1 MERAVAY
8 QRESPKIA
16 STPGAQ
22 AAASNDA
29 TLTAASL
36 IDAIITHQINQSS
49 NPSGDASAQGANPK
63 SAMVDNLFNRYRKTA
78 SPVDSRERAERHKEQ
93 QRQQDEQPPPQQQQQ
108 QRPPSSSPSVPSTT
122 KAAFTLGEHIESII
136 AKDFHQSMG
145 SGGEQDWEREW
156 QRKQARLSAAAS
168 AEALM
173 SDYKRTAAAMEYVA
187 KVREGA
193 IQDYAQPRG
202 GEPDARQPGI
212 SPLDYVNKK
221 IVEVMRTSSDG
232 GPTTNHEQP
241 SSPARRGPSP
251 APSPNKRPRMNEAD
265 ERGGPSPMVTH
276 FLSAY
281 PTMSFSYPMPPNV
294 PMSSASAGPP
304 TSSASNQPHVVMA
317 PQYEP
322 LSEDED

>member
-1 MERAVAY
+1 MGY

-22 AAASNDA
+22 AAAASNDS

-36 IDAIITHQINQSS
+36 IDAIITHQINQST
-49 NPSGDASAQGANPK
+49 NPSGDTNAQAGNNPK

-78 SPVDSRERAERHKEQ
+78 SPVDSRPHKEQ
-93 QRQQDEQPPPQQQQQ
+93 QQARQEEQSANHPPPQ

-156 QRKQARLSAAAS
+156 QRKHARLAAAANS
-168 AEALM
+168 EALLN
-173 SDYKRTAAAMEYVA
+173 DYSKRTAAAMEFAA

-193 IQDYAQPRG
+193 IQDFAQPRG
-202 GEPDARQPGI
+202 GGGESDARQPGI

-232 GPTTNHEQP
+232 GAPTNHEQQ
-241 SSPARRGPSP
+241 RGPSP
-251 APSPNKRPRMNEAD
+251 APSPNKRPRMNESD

-281 PTMSFSYPMPPNV
+281 PTLSFPYSMPPNV
-294 PMSSASAGPP
+294 PMSTAPTP